1 MAIVFKAGVGYDPA
15 ENDRGLPRTGR
26 DPVSAAARSVD
37 GTAVSAVILAVGI
50 ALAGWFMGHGFVRGR
65 TASRYVEVKGLAE
78 REVAADL
85 ALWPLRFVT
94 TGDDLAVAQAEITRD
109 TREVYAFLAKH
120 GIDTAAVQ
128 LLALE
133 VSDANANRFQGERG
147 GTRFVI
153 QQTVMVR
160 SDKPQVVLAA
170 SQRVSELV
178 RAGVILS
185 SSGEY
190 GIGGPTFV
198 FTKLNQLKPAMVK
211 EATANAR
218 AAAAQFA
225 ADSRTALG
233 DIRYANQG
241 VFVILPRDQA
251 PGVNEGGQVQKIVRV
266 VSTVQ
271 YLLE

>member
-1 MAIVFKAGVGYDPA
+1 MSGIRPLDRTLLPA
-15 ENDRGLPRTGR
+15 VL
-26 DPVSAAARSVD
+26 
-37 GTAVSAVILAVGI
+37 LAVGL
-50 ALAGWFMGHGFVRGR
+50 AVAGWFVGNGFLRGR
-65 TASRYVEVKGLAE
+65 TTARYVEVKGLAE

-85 ALWPLRFVT
+85 ALWPLRFVA
-94 TGDDLAVAQAEITRD
+94 TGNDLSVAQTEITRD
-109 TREVYAFLAKH
+109 TREVYSFLARH
-120 GIDTAAVQ
+120 GVDTGGVQ

-133 VSDANANRFQGERG
+133 VSDAEANRFQGERG

-160 SDKPQVVLAA
+160 SNEPQVVLAA

-178 RAGVILS
+178 RSGVILS

-198 FTKLNQLKPAMVK
+198 FTRLNQLKPTMVK

-218 AAAAQFA
+218 AAAEQFA
-225 ADSRTALG
+225 ADSWTALG
-233 DIRYANQG
+233 NIRYANQG

-251 PGVNEGGQVQKIVRV
+251 PGVSEGG
-266 VSTVQ
+266 
-271 YLLE
+271 

>member
-1 MAIVFKAGVGYDPA
+1 MSGIRPLDRTLLPA
-15 ENDRGLPRTGR
+15 VL
-26 DPVSAAARSVD
+26 
-37 GTAVSAVILAVGI
+37 LAVGL
-50 ALAGWFMGHGFVRGR
+50 AVAGWFVGNGFLRGR
-65 TASRYVEVKGLAE
+65 TTARYVEVKGLAE

-85 ALWPLRFVT
+85 ALWPLRFVA
-94 TGDDLAVAQAEITRD
+94 TGNDLSVAQTEITRD
-109 TREVYAFLAKH
+109 TREVYSFLARH
-120 GIDTAAVQ
+120 GVDTGGVQ

-133 VSDANANRFQGERG
+133 VSDAEANRFQGERG

-160 SDKPQVVLAA
+160 SNEPQVVLAA

-178 RAGVILS
+178 RSGVILS

-198 FTKLNQLKPAMVK
+198 FTRLNQLKPTMVK

-218 AAAAQFA
+218 AAAEQFA
-225 ADSRTALG
+225 ADSWTALG
-233 DIRYANQG
+233 NIRYANQG

-251 PGVNEGGQVQKIVRV
+251 PGVSEGGQLQKIVRV

>member
-1 MAIVFKAGVGYDPA
+1 MTASVHGFGRPVLPA
-15 ENDRGLPRTGR
+15 
-26 DPVSAAARSVD
+26 
-37 GTAVSAVILAVGI
+37 AVLAVGL
-50 ALAGWFMGHGFVRGR
+50 ALAGWFVGHGFMRGR
-65 TASRYVEVKGLAE
+65 TAARYVEVKGLAE
-78 REVAADL
+78 QEVAADL

-94 TGDDLAVAQAEITRD
+94 TGDDLAIAQTKITRD
-109 TREVYAFLAKH
+109 TREVFGFLARH
-120 GIDTAAVQ
+120 GVDTSDVQ

-133 VSDANANRFQGERG
+133 VSDAEANRFQGERG

-160 SDKPQVVLAA
+160 SNKPAVVLSA

-178 RAGVILS
+178 RAGVVLS

-198 FTKLNQLKPAMVK
+198 FTRLNELKPAMVNK
-211 EATANAR
+211 ATANAR
-218 AAAAQFA
+218 AAAEQFA
-225 ADSRTALG
+225 EDSKTTLG

-251 PGVNEGGQVQKIVRV
+251 PGVSEGGQLQKIVRV

>member
-1 MAIVFKAGVGYDPA
+1 MNAPRPFERTPLSALVLAL
-15 ENDRGLPRTGR
+15 GL
-26 DPVSAAARSVD
+26 
-37 GTAVSAVILAVGI
+37 
-50 ALAGWFMGHGFVRGR
+50 ALAGWFVGHGFIRGR
-65 TASRYVEVKGLAE
+65 SAARFVEVKGLAE

-94 TGDDLAVAQAEITRD
+94 TGDDLSVAQAEITRD
-109 TREVYAFLAKH
+109 TREVYSFLARH
-120 GIDTAAVQ
+120 GVDTAGVQ

-133 VSDANANRFQGERG
+133 VSDAEANRFQGERG

-153 QQTVMVR
+153 QQTVMIR

-198 FTKLNQLKPAMVK
+198 FTKLNQLKPAMVAQ
-211 EATANAR
+211 ATANAR
-218 AAAAQFA
+218 AAAEQFA

-251 PGVNEGGQVQKIVRV
+251 PGVNEGGQLQKIVRV

>member
-1 MAIVFKAGVGYDPA
+1 M
-15 ENDRGLPRTGR
+15 T
-26 DPVSAAARSVD
+26 RSFD
-37 GTAVSAVILAVGI
+37 GTAFGALVLAAGI
-50 ALAGWFMGHGFVRGR
+50 ALGGWFVGHGFLRGR
-65 TASRYVEVKGLAE
+65 TAARFVEVKGLAE

-225 ADSRTALG
+225 ADSRTNLG

-251 PGVNEGGQVQKIVRV
+251 PGVNEGGQLQKIVRV

>member
-1 MAIVFKAGVGYDPA
+1 MNP
-15 ENDRGLPRTGR
+15 L
-26 DPVSAAARSVD
+26 RSVN
-37 GTAVSAVILAVGI
+37 GTALSALLLAGGI
-50 ALAGWFMGHGFVRGR
+50 ALGGWFVGHGFLRGR

-85 ALWPLRFVT
+85 ALWPLRFVS
-94 TGDDLAVAQAEITRD
+94 TGDDLSVAQAEITKD
-109 TREVYAFLAKH
+109 TRSVYTFLARH
-120 GIDTAAVQ
+120 GVDTAAVQ

-133 VSDANANRFQGERG
+133 VSDAQANRFPERG

-153 QQTVMVR
+153 QQTVVVR

-178 RAGVILS
+178 SAGVILS

-190 GIGGPTFV
+190 GVGGPTFV
-198 FTKLNQLKPAMVK
+198 FTKLNQLKPAMVA

-218 AAAAQFA
+218 AAAQQFA
-225 ADSRTALG
+225 ADSRTTLG

-241 VFVILPRDQA
+241 IFVILPRDQA
-251 PGVNEGGQVQKIVRV
+251 PGVNEGGQLQKTVRV

>member
-1 MAIVFKAGVGYDPA
+1 MTGSVHAFGRPLIPA
-15 ENDRGLPRTGR
+15 ALLALGL
-26 DPVSAAARSVD
+26 
-37 GTAVSAVILAVGI
+37 
-50 ALAGWFMGHGFVRGR
+50 ALAGWFVGQGFLHAR
-65 TASRYVEVKGLAE
+65 TAARYVEVKGLAE
-78 REVAADL
+78 QEVAADL
-85 ALWPLRFVT
+85 ALWPLRFVA
-94 TGDDLAVAQAEITRD
+94 TGDDLAVTQTEITRD
-109 TREVYAFLAKH
+109 TREVYAFLSRH
-120 GIDTAAVQ
+120 GIDTSGVQ

-133 VSDANANRFQGERG
+133 VSDAEANRFQGERG

-160 SDKPQVVLAA
+160 SNEPEVVLRA

-178 RAGVILS
+178 RSGVVLS

-198 FTKLNQLKPAMVK
+198 FTKLNELKPAMVK
-211 EATANAR
+211 QATANAR
-218 AAAAQFA
+218 AAAEQFA
-225 ADSRTALG
+225 ADSRTELG

-251 PGVNEGGQVQKIVRV
+251 PGVNEGGQLQKIVRV

>member
-1 MAIVFKAGVGYDPA
+1 MSPA
-15 ENDRGLPRTGR
+15 PRYG
-26 DPVSAAARSVD
+26 D
-37 GTAVSAVILAVGI
+37 GTALSAFVLAVGL
-50 ALAGWFMGHGFVRGR
+50 ALGGWFVGHGFLRGR

-78 REVAADL
+78 RQVAADL
-85 ALWPLRFVT
+85 ALWPLRFVS
-94 TGDDLAVAQAEITRD
+94 TGNDLSVAQAEITKD
-109 TREVYAFLAKH
+109 TRAVYTFLSRH

-133 VSDANANRFQGERG
+133 VSDAEANRFQGERG

-160 SDKPQVVLAA
+160 SDKPEVVLAT

-178 RAGVILS
+178 SAGVILS

-190 GIGGPTFV
+190 GVGGPTFV
-198 FTKLNQLKPAMVK
+198 FTKLNQLKPAMVA

-218 AAAAQFA
+218 AAAQQFA
-225 ADSRTALG
+225 ADSRTSLG

-241 VFVILPRDQA
+241 IFVILPRDQA
-251 PGVNEGGQVQKIVRV
+251 PGVNEGGQLQKIVRV